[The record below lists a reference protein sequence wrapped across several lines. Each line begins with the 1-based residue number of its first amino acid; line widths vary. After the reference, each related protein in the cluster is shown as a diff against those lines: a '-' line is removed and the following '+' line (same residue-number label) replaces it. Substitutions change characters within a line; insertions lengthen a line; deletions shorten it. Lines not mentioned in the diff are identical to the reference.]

1 MVVESPQLT
10 PPEAP
15 EVEQVDAG
23 VIEEA
28 RRRQRR
34 ERMIV
39 ACVAAL
45 LAGALVSI
53 VAFGLGRAGR
63 AALPVQRSS
72 PATWLTGRPLS
83 AATHLRLIVS
93 ENIGPASI
101 VDVDSGRAEAVRGL
115 GVPRRQR
122 LWSPALYPLTAARG
136 GALAVVTRQDCPRCT
151 VTKTD
156 FLIGADGS
164 VRRTARLTLAPDQ
177 PTSAPVL
184 GSTSASWVLT
194 RSRGGHCTLMLK
206 PGSHRAVSAPCGSLG
221 PDTPA
226 GLTISRRGEV
236 LLVDP
241 RTGRVRERIGVNRQL
256 DVISRTVALLGSAPG
271 IPGEGDA
278 APTALTLVNLSTGTH
293 IQLQWPSILHFGYR
307 VFPEPHGSLVAVEFG
322 DPAYANSQASDVW
335 LLDPRTGAFTHI
347 PRFPILEHLKFS
359 DIAWTDD
366 HRLVAVAQGDGRT
379 TIGLWRTGSHQ
390 LEVATVPQLDGYS
403 QFVPLSR

>member
-45 LAGALVSI
+45 LAGV

-63 AALPVQRSS
+63 AALPMQRSS
-72 PATWLTGRPLS
+72 PPTWLTGPPLS

-101 VDVDSGRAEAVRGL
+101 VDVDSGRAEAVRGMR
-115 GVPRRQR
+115 VPRRQR

-136 GALAVVTRQDCPRCT
+136 GALAVVTRQDCARCT

-177 PTSAPVL
+177 PASAPVL

-194 RSRGGHCTLMLK
+194 RSRGGHCTLMLE
-206 PGSHRAVSAPCGSLG
+206 PRSHRAVPAPCGSLG
-221 PDTPA
+221 PDTPMRTSSAREA
-226 GLTISRRGEV
+226 GARR
-236 LLVDP
+236 P
-241 RTGRVRERIGVNRQL
+241 
-256 DVISRTVALLGSAPG
+256 P
-271 IPGEGDA
+271 A
-278 APTALTLVNLSTGTH
+278 A
-293 IQLQWPSILHFGYR
+293 
-307 VFPEPHGSLVAVEFG
+307 
-322 DPAYANSQASDVW
+322 
-335 LLDPRTGAFTHI
+335 AF
-347 PRFPILEHLKFS
+347 
-359 DIAWTDD
+359 A
-366 HRLVAVAQGDGRT
+366 
-379 TIGLWRTGSHQ
+379 
-390 LEVATVPQLDGYS
+390 
-403 QFVPLSR
+403 